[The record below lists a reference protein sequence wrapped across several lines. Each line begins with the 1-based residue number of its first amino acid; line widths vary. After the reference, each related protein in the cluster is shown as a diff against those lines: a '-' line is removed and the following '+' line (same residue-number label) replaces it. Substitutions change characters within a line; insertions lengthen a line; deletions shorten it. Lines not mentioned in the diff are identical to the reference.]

1 MKTKTTLSI
10 LSALTLLLTLP
21 SCGDS
26 DNSTADRETKGVS
39 VATAEKI
46 TTKAA
51 TQPTT
56 VVTIL
61 TTTTAQTTTEK
72 ETEAPTEAPTEK
84 QTEATTKKK
93 TKAYGEG
100 MYKVGKDIPE
110 GEYIL
115 YNLSDRNAYTCVSD
129 DANQNDIIFNEN
141 FPSDLIITVYDD
153 EYLELSRCM
162 AIDLDEL
169 IEGNED
175 KTDTLIDVVSDR
187 VDEGVMY
194 KVGLMLEEGEYKLE
208 TTGKRSGYY
217 CIYSDSRHRDIVAN
231 DNFDNSTYVE
241 VSDGEYLLLSRCKIV
256 E

>member
-1 MKTKTTLSI
+1 MKTKTALSI
-10 LSALTLLLTLP
+10 ISALTLLLI
-21 SCGDS
+21 SAGCGNS
-26 DNSTADRETKGVS
+26 ERSTASGSID
-39 VATAEKI
+39 ATMAKTQTVTAKA
-46 TTKAA
+46 TTAA
-51 TQPTT
+51 TTAVTT
-56 VVTIL
+56 V

-84 QTEATTKKK
+84 PTEATTKKK

-115 YNLSDRNAYTCVSD
+115 YNTSNYDAYTCVSD

-141 FPSDLIITVYDD
+141 FPSNLIITVYDD
-153 EYLELSRCM
+153 EFLDLSRCM
-162 AIDLDEL
+162 AINLDEL

-175 KTDTLIDVVSDR
+175 KTDTLINVVADR

-194 KVGLMLEEGEYKLE
+194 KVGLMLEPGEYKLE
-208 TTGKRSGYY
+208 TTGNYDGYY
-217 CIYSDSRHRDIVAN
+217 CIYSDSRHDDIVAN
-231 DNFDNSTYVE
+231 DNFDSSTYVE

>member
-1 MKTKTTLSI
+1 MKTKTAISI

-21 SCGDS
+21 SCGENDTS
-26 DNSTADRETKGVS
+26 GTFTDPV
-39 VATAEKI
+39 I
-46 TTKAA
+46 TTKAVTTAAPTEA
-51 TQPTT
+51 TTAATT
-56 VVTIL
+56 T

-72 ETEAPTEAPTEK
+72 VTEAPTEAPTEK

-115 YNLSDRNAYTCVSD
+115 YNTSSYDAYTCVSD

-153 EYLELSRCM
+153 EFLDLSRCM
-162 AIDLDEL
+162 AINLDEL

-194 KVGLMLEEGEYKLE
+194 KVGLMLDEGEYKLE
-208 TTGKRSGYY
+208 TTGKSSGYY
-217 CIYSDSRHRDIVAN
+217 CIYSDSRHDDIVAN
-231 DNFDNSTYVE
+231 DNFDSSTYVE

>member
-1 MKTKTTLSI
+1 MKTKTALSI
-10 LSALTLLLTLP
+10 ISALTLLLI
-21 SCGDS
+21 SAGCGNS
-26 DNSTADRETKGVS
+26 ERSTASGSID
-39 VATAEKI
+39 ATMAKTQTVTAKA
-46 TTKAA
+46 TTAA
-51 TQPTT
+51 TTAVTT
-56 VVTIL
+56 V

-72 ETEAPTEAPTEK
+72 VTEAPTEAPTEK
-84 QTEATTKKK
+84 PTEATTKKE

-115 YNLSDRNAYTCVSD
+115 YNTSNYDAYTCVSD

-153 EYLELSRCM
+153 EFLDLSRCM
-162 AIDLDEL
+162 AINLDEL

-175 KTDTLIDVVSDR
+175 KTDTLINVVADR

-194 KVGLMLEEGEYKLE
+194 KVGLMLEPGEYKLE
-208 TTGKRSGYY
+208 TTGNYGGYY
-217 CIYSDSRHRDIVAN
+217 CIYSDSRHDDIVAN
-231 DNFDNSTYVE
+231 DNFDSSTYVE

>member
-1 MKTKTTLSI
+1 MKTKTALSI
-10 LSALTLLLTLP
+10 ISALTLLLI
-21 SCGDS
+21 SAGCGNS
-26 DNSTADRETKGVS
+26 ERSTASGSIDSTMAKTQTVTAK
-39 VATAEKI
+39 AT
-46 TTKAA
+46 TAA
-51 TQPTT
+51 TTAA
-56 VVTIL
+56 
-61 TTTTAQTTTEK
+61 TTTTITTQTTTEK
-72 ETEAPTEAPTEK
+72 VTEAPTEALTEK

-115 YNLSDRNAYTCVSD
+115 YNTSSYDAYTCVSD

-153 EYLELSRCM
+153 EFLDLSRCM
-162 AIDLDEL
+162 AINLDEL

-194 KVGLMLEEGEYKLE
+194 KVGLMLDEGEYKLE
-208 TTGKRSGYY
+208 TTGKSSGYY
-217 CIYSDSRHRDIVAN
+217 CIYSDSRHDDIVAN
-231 DNFDNSTYVE
+231 DNFDSSTYVE